1 MALRTN
7 VSKTLSED
15 VRNEIV
21 KNLKEVENIFRPN
34 IIDPLSLTAPSADET
49 VSAHSILEQMQ
60 EIIVLQAELNSLSSY
75 TSGRTSNGAG
85 RAGHG
90 AQQPHSDAGSRRPA
104 NSVSNGRAGPKGK
117 DGRET
122 NYKPNRNNPN
132 ISEENSEN
140 GHGAEEVA
148 SSRTRG
154 IYHPRTNPL
163 RNQERSFDER

>member
-1 MALRTN
+1 MRTN

-34 IIDPLSLTAPSADET
+34 IIDPLSLTAPTADET
-49 VSAHSILEQMQ
+49 VSYHSSVEKMRKTTTF
-60 EIIVLQAELNSLSSY
+60 QAEMNSLSSY
-75 TSGRTSNGAG
+75 TSGRTSNGAS

-90 AQQPHSDAGSRRPA
+90 AQQPHSDAGSRRGV

-122 NYKPNRNNPN
+122 TYKTNRNNPN

-140 GHGAEEVA
+140 GHGAADEA
-148 SSRTRG
+148 SSLRTRG

-163 RNQERSFDER
+163 RNQDRSFDER